1 MVCLCTSVVV
11 MNWVRRCN
19 SAKKEGCSDAHGCS
33 ISSLATACKHINTKL
48 SLILAKFQMHV
59 KTRMQ
64 WRRVRHLIATEKKLC
79 ERLQRFRQKKLQL
92 VWGHRMCPFETRG
105 YMSENKRNRE
115 NFLNLGCWKW
125 SLSQNIQQPCLV
137 TMETLD

>member
-1 MVCLCTSVVV
+1 

-19 SAKKEGCSDAHGCS
+19 SAKNKGCSDAHGCS

-48 SLILAKFQMHV
+48 SLILAKFQMHIKKNCKNKDAV
-59 KTRMQ
+59 EEGQAFDSFFQ
-64 WRRVRHLIATEKKLC
+64 WLC
-79 ERLQRFRQKKLQL
+79 ERVQRFRQENLQL
-92 VWGHRMCPFETRG
+92 VWGHRMCPFEIRG